1 MDYLL
6 FSVVLATIML
16 GFLMLLYSAFKILA
30 SCQKGKSTKKDLEGS
45 FPRQKQSE
53 YCFIDEKKAS
63 YLVVNSQDCNSSD
76 SFIEMT
82 NETSLQTSSYSASN
96 VSMGSKNDSGIH
108 EYEEEGT
115 HRSADDSIDDFNKG
129 ELTLN
134 SSFQSLDLSGMFR
147 EAEPEIEEEDN
158 SDSKL
163 GFSDHFQVEIDINGD
178 LEADSINIESE
189 IQDSFTIKTQPK
201 CEYTRYSDYSFPTP
215 TLYGLINKL
224 SYFYCL

>member
-30 SCQKGKSTKKDLEGS
+30 SCHKGKSTKKDLEGS
-45 FPRQKQSE
+45 FTRQKQSE
-53 YCFIDEKKAS
+53 HCHIDEEKGS
-63 YLVVNSQDCNSSD
+63 YLVVSSQDCKSSD
-76 SFIEMT
+76 SFIEMI
-82 NETSLQTSSYSASN
+82 NETSSLQTSSYSASN
-96 VSMGSKNDSGIH
+96 VSMGSENDSGIH
-108 EYEEEGT
+108 EYEEGT
-115 HRSADDSIDDFNKG
+115 HRSADDSIDFNKA

-134 SSFQSLDLSGMFR
+134 SSFQSLDLSGVFR
-147 EAEPEIEEEDN
+147 EADAETEEDN

-163 GFSDHFQVEIDINGD
+163 GFSDHLRVEIDINDD
-178 LEADSINIESE
+178 LDADSINVESE
-189 IQDSFTIKTQPK
+189 IQDSFTIKTQAK
-201 CEYTRYSDYSFPTP
+201 SEHTRYSDYGFPTP

>member
-1 MDYLL
+1 MLYLL

-16 GFLMLLYSAFKILA
+16 GFLMLLYSAFKILS
-30 SCQKGKSTKKDLEGS
+30 SCQKGKSSKKDLEGS

-53 YCFIDEKKAS
+53 HCRIIEEEGS
-63 YLVVNSQDCNSSD
+63 YLVVNSQNCNSSV
-76 SFIEMT
+76 SFIEMI

-96 VSMGSKNDSGIH
+96 VSMGSENDSGIH

-115 HRSADDSIDDFNKG
+115 HRSADDSIDFNKG

-134 SSFQSLDLSGMFR
+134 SSFQSLDLSRMFR
-147 EAEPEIEEEDN
+147 EADAETEEDN

-163 GFSDHFQVEIDINGD
+163 GSSDHLLVEIDINDD
-178 LEADSINIESE
+178 LDADSINIESE
-189 IQDSFTIKTQPK
+189 IQDSFTIKTHPK

>member
-30 SCQKGKSTKKDLEGS
+30 SCHKGKSTRKDLEGS

-53 YCFIDEKKAS
+53 HCYIDEKKGN

-96 VSMGSKNDSGIH
+96 VSMGSENDSGIH
-108 EYEEEGT
+108 EYEDET
-115 HRSADDSIDDFNKG
+115 HRISNDSIDFNKG

-134 SSFQSLDLSGMFR
+134 SSFQSLDLPFMFR
-147 EAEPEIEEEDN
+147 EADAETEEDN

-163 GFSDHFQVEIDINGD
+163 GFSDHLLVEIDINDD
-178 LEADSINIESE
+178 LDADSINIESE

-201 CEYTRYSDYSFPTP
+201 CESTRYSDYSFPTP